1 MNKLPKLIE
10 SWEEGNTIVEIWEE
24 VGPLPNNSNCD
35 SMHYSLRIIS
45 KDSRKFPVLTGAIR
59 QAKEILKRKIIANCV
74 KLRRILT
81 KVERR
86 NETRNKVFN
95 YHGHCGCRNSYFS

>member
-35 SMHYSLRIIS
+35 CMHYSLRIIS
-45 KDSRKFPVLTGAIR
+45 KDSRKFPVYTGAVR
-59 QAKEILKRKIIANCV
+59 QAKEILNPKNNRE
-74 KLRRILT
+74 LREIKT
-81 KVERR
+81 NFDKSG
-86 NETRNKVFN
+86 KKK
-95 YHGHCGCRNSYFS
+95 

>member
-35 SMHYSLRIIS
+35 CMHYSLRIIS
-45 KDSRKFPVLTGAIR
+45 KDPRKFPVFTGAVR
-59 QAKEILKRKIIANCV
+59 QAKEILKRKNNRE
-74 KLRRILT
+74 LREIKT
-81 KVERR
+81 NFDKSG
-86 NETRNKVFN
+86 KKK
-95 YHGHCGCRNSYFS
+95 